1 MNEEKTYS
9 IETIFYSNSNEL
21 LHKILKIK
29 EKDLTLRDFGIQTM
43 KVNNIINLMK
53 DDCIE
58 YINNQSS
65 LQIDTKN
72 PIFNKENNNLLLN
85 SRIININSKESNLF
99 LFDNDKEIYNLK
111 NSDITL
117 LNKFFNL
124 IIQPF
129 ILQYSKYEFDKISEN
144 IKDDFIKKC
153 KEFFT
158 KGKIKKNMEVL
169 IFLFQ

>member
-1 MNEEKTYS
+1 
-9 IETIFYSNSNEL
+9 
-21 LHKILKIK
+21 
-29 EKDLTLRDFGIQTM
+29 
-43 KVNNIINLMK
+43 MK

-158 KGKIKKNMEVL
+158 KGKIKKTWK
-169 IFLFQ
+169 F